1 MPAGRPYKPLPSE
14 KILDLKLVDF
24 ATSLFEVSETDAEPA
39 EDVAQYYDDPLGF
52 VLHAFVW
59 RHALITKAGPNA
71 YQREILEAFPAAQR
85 YAVRGPHG
93 LGKTTLTAWIVLWF
107 ALTREAKGI
116 DWKVATTAGSW
127 HQLTFYLWPEIHKWA
142 RRLRPDYQRAVN
154 MEIGKE
160 LMQLRLRLQHGEAFG
175 VASNRPELIEGA
187 HATEMMYAFDEAKS
201 IGPSTWDAA
210 EGAFSAGGADAEL
223 RAFALA
229 TSTPGE
235 PNGRFYDIHH
245 RAQGYEDWTPR
256 HVTLEE
262 SIAAGRIAE
271 RWAEL
276 RQAQWGVDSAIYQ
289 NRVLGEFATSD
300 ADAIIPLAWV
310 EAAQQRWLDWWAV
323 HKKAFPPLE
332 QIGADIGRGG
342 NDSAFAKRIG
352 HVIAEVEHSKV
363 PDTMEIA
370 GRIKALLDTSPG
382 CIAQIDV
389 NGLGAGVYDRLLE
402 QKLPVHP
409 FNAGGKSPFTDES
422 GQMGFIN
429 RRAEVWWRLR
439 EMLNPA
445 YQGEPVALPNN
456 DKVTGDLTT
465 PHWRVTSSGNIQVE
479 SKEDIYARLRRST
492 DDGDA
497 IAEAFAPPVLKGKR
511 QFRGAAAGKR
521 GGVGYAVR

>member
-1 MPAGRPYKPLPSE
+1 
-14 KILDLKLVDF
+14 
-24 ATSLFEVSETDAEPA
+24 
-39 EDVAQYYDDPLGF
+39 
-52 VLHAFVW
+52 
-59 RHALITKAGPNA
+59 
-71 YQREILEAFPAAQR
+71 
-85 YAVRGPHG
+85 
-93 LGKTTLTAWIVLWF
+93 
-107 ALTREAKGI
+107 
-116 DWKVATTAGSW
+116 
-127 HQLTFYLWPEIHKWA
+127 
-142 RRLRPDYQRAVN
+142 
-154 MEIGKE
+154 
-160 LMQLRLRLQHGEAFG
+160 MQLRLRLQHGEAFG

-370 GRIKALLDTSPG
+370 GRIKALLET
-382 CIAQIDV
+382 A
-389 NGLGAGVYDRLLE
+389 
-402 QKLPVHP
+402 
-409 FNAGGKSPFTDES
+409 
-422 GQMGFIN
+422 
-429 RRAEVWWRLR
+429 
-439 EMLNPA
+439 PA
-445 YQGEPVALPNN
+445 V
-456 DKVTGDLTT
+456 
-465 PHWRVTSSGNIQVE
+465 S
-479 SKEDIYARLRRST
+479 RRST
-492 DDGDA
+492 STA
-497 IAEAFAPPVLKGKR
+497 WAPGSTTACWSRSSRSTPSTRAARAPSPTRVGRWALSTAGPKSG
-511 QFRGAAAGKR
+511 GACGR
-521 GGVGYAVR
+521 C